1 MAKNEQTSEEIG
13 SIAARVLRDRNA
25 PMRYRRIAG
34 SALTQRPDQPRWWK
48 HVKENPSSFPTLLGP
63 FERP

>member
-13 SIAARVLRDRNA
+13 SIAARVLRDQNA

-48 HVKENPSSFPTLLGP
+48 HVKENPRSFPTLLASVKRG
-63 FERP
+63 